1 MNVIKI
7 IAKGDLIKNFP
18 VEFAD
23 CIGTIKWHPL
33 LINLKNDPK
42 QVFLKAQPVAF
53 ASTKATDLE
62 LERLTTTK
70 KKSIT
75 KPVDSS

>member
-18 VEFAD
+18 GEFAD

-42 QVFLKAQPVAF
+42 QVLLNAQHVTF

-62 LERLTTTK
+62 LERLTK
-70 KKSIT
+70 KKYFKTS
-75 KPVDSS
+75 